1 METTTKKRLILA
13 SGSSRRI
20 DLLKMLGYHF
30 DIVPHSIDECIPD
43 SAFAEEL
50 VRNLAFLKANNV
62 AGKVNNAIIVGADTV
77 VYHNNN
83 IISKPKDAL
92 EAKKILSLLSKS
104 EHSIFTGVCMIDIPS
119 KKKLLRNERTRIT
132 MRHIP
137 EKEIEAYVDSGEP
150 MDKAGAYAI
159 QGEGK
164 NFVEKIDGSYSNAV
178 GLPLELVQEML
189 YYFVN
194 DADTKKF

>member
-43 SAFAEEL
+43 SAFPEEL

-83 IISKPKDAL
+83 IISKPKRC
-92 EAKKILSLLSKS
+92 
-104 EHSIFTGVCMIDIPS
+104 T
-119 KKKLLRNERTRIT
+119 
-132 MRHIP
+132 
-137 EKEIEAYVDSGEP
+137 
-150 MDKAGAYAI
+150 
-159 QGEGK
+159 
-164 NFVEKIDGSYSNAV
+164 
-178 GLPLELVQEML
+178 
-189 YYFVN
+189 
-194 DADTKKF
+194 